1 MHPSDC
7 KMSLSL
13 ALLAIQAERV
23 PLFLPCEPR
32 TLKEKRLCYADYA
45 PGFLSAACRHVES
58 PQVDLKALAALA
70 DGSGASRRA
79 DCGPASTPSS
89 VLTSAD
95 CSRVP

>member
-70 DGSGASRRA
+70 SRLRSGEHSIQRLNLSR
-79 DCGPASTPSS
+79 
-89 VLTSAD
+89 LQQSAV
-95 CSRVP
+95 SP